1 MLTRDTIPQELLAD
15 VKNYL
20 NITWDDVSTDALVCG
35 YIAAAS
41 AYLDGKIGGGPDYS
55 KDGLHGEKAVEGT
68 TDLYTKQEFD
78 PWAAAF
84 EAALDAD
91 GVIAWYLN
99 STQYEEETGFFHHEW
114 IWQLPA
120 TVEGARA

>member
-1 MLTRDTIPQELLAD
+1 MKWYERIIAAHTA
-15 VKNYL
+15 V
-20 NITWDDVSTDALVCG
+20 TDAVSHCERLKSNRYFVWQEDSRSDFE
-35 YIAAAS
+35 A
-41 AYLDGKIGGGPDYS
+41 DDR
-55 KDGLHGEKAVEGT
+55 HGEKAVEGT

-99 STQYEEETGFFHHEW
+99 SVPQYEEETGFHHYEW
-114 IWQLPA
+114 VWQVPMEA
-120 TVEGARA
+120 